1 MPPRHDPEVKRPS
14 QRNRPGQLP
23 VPRDVAARETSADA
37 LAADELAADEVRRRL
52 RERGIVPIAPDD
64 RIGAL
69 LAPGECLVA
78 VRRAVSFGYRTG
90 SRECGEGLGVDLY
103 VTTQRLVVLG
113 PVPVEYPLAE
123 IQEID
128 VAAGT
133 VRLVVERNRVVELG
147 VPDPCVLRVEIA
159 AVREAIRALTAWSA
173 SAPSK
178 GGQGSF
184 R

>member
-1 MPPRHDPEVKRPS
+1 VKRQARS
-14 QRNRPGQLP
+14 TRQGQLP
-23 VPRDVAARETSADA
+23 VPPNVAARETSADA
-37 LAADELAADEVRRRL
+37 LAADELAADELRRRL

-69 LAPGECLVA
+69 LLPGECVVA
-78 VRRAVSFGYRTG
+78 VRRAVSFECRTG
-90 SRECGEGLGVDLY
+90 SREGGKGLGVDLY
-103 VTTQRLVVLG
+103 VTTQRLVILG
-113 PVPVEYPLAE
+113 PVPVEYRLAE

-128 VAAGT
+128 IAAGA
-133 VRLVVERNRVVELG
+133 VRLVIERNRGVELG

-173 SAPSK
+173 SAPPK
-178 GGQGSF
+178 DRQGSF

>member
-37 LAADELAADEVRRRL
+37 LAVDELAADEVRRRL

-69 LAPGECLVA
+69 LVPGECLVA

-113 PVPVEYPLAE
+113 PVPVEYPLAA

-178 GGQGSF
+178 DGQGSF